1 VNAGSNTVS
10 MFEILPWDPL
20 NPVLVGSP
28 ADTLGDYP
36 MSVAYS
42 SVLSTGVHGF
52 ECNFVGFMA
61 S

>member
-20 NPVLVGSP
+20 NPVLVGRP
-28 ADTLGDYP
+28 ADTLGDFP

-42 SVLSTGVHGF
+42 SALSTGMHGF
-52 ECNFVGFMA
+52 EYDFEGFMA
-61 S
+61 